1 MLSFA
6 ALNKNDM
13 KLISFI
19 LSVFV
24 IALLAGCSGPKIVAP
39 RVPDKVLAEN
49 AATEGNHAKAV
60 ELWKTYF
67 GEQTLAQITG
77 ADYAQA
83 AQSAYKTGDS
93 KLAVNWFDQA
103 RYKNFGDAEMYTT
116 LAEIY
121 KSQQNVSKELGSLE
135 YIMTNYPEKSGQ
147 ISERLFLIYDEIGEP
162 AKALSSWTNMA
173 ESQKNELSNLS
184 LYFNIHRELKD
195 SVACDSLSLV
205 ILEKQPEN
213 VEALEWNAFKYYWQG
228 ENRYQREMEIYNKN
242 KTNKQYK
249 ILLKELD
256 LSTADF
262 KKSLTYLEKLWVIQ
276 PGEKYA
282 SYFSNIYARFGDE
295 AKMNYYKKY
304 LK

>member
-1 MLSFA
+1 
-6 ALNKNDM
+6 M

-19 LSVFV
+19 SGV
-24 IALLAGCSGPKIVAP
+24 IVLAILAGCSGPKIVAP
-39 RVPDKVLAEN
+39 RVPDNILAEN
-49 AATEGNHAKAV
+49 AAAKGNHAKAV
-60 ELWKTYF
+60 ELWKAYF

-77 ADYAQA
+77 ADFAQA

-103 RYKNFGDAEMYTT
+103 RYKNFADVEMYAT
-116 LAEIY
+116 LAKIY
-121 KSQQNVSKELGSLE
+121 NSQQNISKELSSLE
-135 YIMTNYPEKSGQ
+135 YIMANYPEKSSQ
-147 ISERLFLIYDEIGEP
+147 ISERLFLIYHEIGEP
-162 AKALSSWTNMA
+162 SKALSSWTSM
-173 ESQKNELSNLS
+173 EKSEKDKLSNL
-184 LYFNIHRELKD
+184 LLFYQIQYELKD

-262 KKSLTYLEKLWVIQ
+262 KKSLTYLEKLWAIQ

-282 SYFSNIYARFGDE
+282 SYFMNIYARFTDE
-295 AKMNYYKKY
+295 TKVNYYKKY